1 MREIKEN
8 GILNHLLN
16 NTFEADQVIY
26 ESTEYKTFTV
36 KTLYPGIFEITPKS
50 QGNCLLES
58 YAFSCGI
65 HGNETAPIEIVSDIL
80 DDIFNERIEV
90 KSRMLFIYGNIE
102 AMKESKREL
111 YFNMNRMFSGNH
123 KSLDDHEWETKRSI
137 VIEKVLKDFFEGI
150 DTRWHFDLHTAIRKS
165 MIKRF
170 AVAPMKGSDYSEEEK
185 NILKNFGIEAV
196 LYMQSK
202 ATTLS
207 YYSVN
212 QCQANAFTLEL
223 GKVEKFGNNIRA
235 DFIKA
240 ENSIRKIVNGEFNK
254 LFHNTEDQL
263 KEFVV
268 KNELLKDH
276 DDYQLMVED
285 STPNFTS
292 YKDGSVIH
300 KSPLGDYLVTD
311 EEFIVF
317 PNQHVPV
324 GQRTGLM
331 LQLKV

>member
-1 MREIKEN
+1 MKSIKEK
-8 GILNHLLN
+8 GILNYLLN
-16 NTFEADQVIY
+16 NSFEADQVLN
-26 ESTEYKTFTV
+26 ELTEFKTFTV
-36 KTLYPGIFEITPKS
+36 KTLYPGIFEINPKT
-50 QGNCLLES
+50 QGDCLLES

-80 DDIFNERIEV
+80 DDIFNERMEV

-123 KSLDDHEWETKRSI
+123 QTLDEKEWETKRSV
-137 VIEKVLKDFFEGI
+137 VIENVLKDFFQNQG
-150 DTRWHFDLHTAIRKS
+150 TGWHFDLHTAIRKS

-170 AVAPMKGSDYSEEEK
+170 AVAPMKGTDYSNEEK
-185 NILKNFGIEAV
+185 NVLKNFGIEAV

-212 QCQANAFTLEL
+212 ECQANAFTLEL
-223 GKVEKFGNNIRA
+223 GKVEKFGNNKREDFKRA
-235 DFIKA
+235 EEA
-240 ENSIRKIVNGEFNK
+240 IRKIVCGNFKE
-254 LFHNTEDQL
+254 LFRDESSEL

-276 DDYQLMVED
+276 DQYQLLIENN
-285 STPNFTS
+285 TPNFTS
-292 YKDGSVIH
+292 YPKGSVIH
-300 KSPLGDYLVTD
+300 KSPLGDYLTTG

-317 PNQHVPV
+317 PNQNVPV